1 MTDTLFTI
9 HSYVRYI
16 VLLAG
21 VGAIVTAVIG
31 WGTAGLPPRAERALS
46 GTFVGLLDV
55 QVVIG
60 LLLLLTGFP
69 FYGALTGHLFMM
81 VLAAAAAHGASVMAR
96 RREPAR
102 SGSPV
107 RTIGFALSLLL
118 IAAGIMAIQRSI
130 I

>member
-1 MTDTLFTI
+1 MTETLFTI
-9 HSYVRYI
+9 HSYVRYL

-21 VGAIVTAVIG
+21 LGAIVTAIIG

-46 GTFVGLLDV
+46 GAFIGLLDLQIV
-55 QVVIG
+55 LGV
-60 LLLLLTGFP
+60 LLLLTGFA

-81 VLAAAAAHGASVMAR
+81 ILAAAAAHGASVMAR

-102 SGSPV
+102 SGSPA
-107 RTIGFALSLLL
+107 RTIGFMISLLF
-118 IAAGIMAIQRSI
+118 IVGGIMAIQRSI